1 VLLGSLLLFA
11 TTAIESVATTAGAIN
26 SIASPFLI
34 TCSMVLL
41 LPSLTFCLLFL
52 LLPLPLSLLLT
63 VGVDMC

>member
-1 VLLGSLLLFA
+1 VLLGSLLLA

-41 LPSLTFCLLFL
+41 LPSLTVCLLF

-63 VGVDMC
+63 VGVDVC